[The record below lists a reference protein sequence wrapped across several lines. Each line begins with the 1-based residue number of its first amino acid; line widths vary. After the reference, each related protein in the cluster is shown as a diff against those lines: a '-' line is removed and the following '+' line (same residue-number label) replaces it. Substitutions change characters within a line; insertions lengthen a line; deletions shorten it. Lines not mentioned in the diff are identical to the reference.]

1 MKSFNKLRKRV
12 PNNEGGPLEEVSQE
26 TGGVG
31 EEKNVAKIVKSNVT
45 SFVGE
50 SFNDETGSPKKE
62 KTQAVKH
69 EQVEKDK
76 VQPVKKGKVE
86 REKVQTIKDG
96 SSSLKNKKAVDKIP
110 KEQAYRFKDLSFE
123 PKPWK
128 ESEKKTIAPRNVNSS
143 AGSKRAVRQEGNNIM
158 GLWFLAPVFLMI
170 FIGAFYIYKL
180 AKTPPLNEKNISTF
194 EESVESVVY
203 QYGPLHPFEMC
214 SMRKPDLIAQL
225 GEPMGEGEGVDDETK
240 YLRYEYEWF
249 GFPTK
254 SKIYYGREQRIYKA
268 VINFNTV
275 EFEKLQNTIT
285 EGLGEPLSIEEGQEF
300 KDIIWIKDSIKYWLT
315 KTDEGVNQL
324 EVRLAYY
331 TNPND
336 YDMGYRPTT
345 IQETNKIDITGD
357 GKPDDIMLIGS
368 RSSYTETAYSKLFL
382 LVSSNN
388 EEYFESF
395 PKDLDGG
402 IYPQMEVEGTGKDAK
417 VIVTTD
423 NTYVMNKNVFTFS
436 EGDIKNIESV
446 NAPLKK

>member
-1 MKSFNKLRKRV
+1 MKSFNKLKKRV
-12 PNNEGGPLEEVSQE
+12 PNKENSVLENTPHE
-26 TGGVG
+26 T
-31 EEKNVAKIVKSNVT
+31 EPIHQEKNMAKIVTKKVT

-50 SFNDETGSPKKE
+50 TFEEEEKTVRKE
-62 KTQAVKH
+62 KSVPVNK
-69 EQVEKDK
+69 EQ
-76 VQPVKKGKVE
+76 PPAKKTKAPG
-86 REKVQTIKDG
+86 KVQTEQSFKF
-96 SSSLKNKKAVDKIP
+96 
-110 KEQAYRFKDLSFE
+110 KELSFE
-123 PKPWK
+123 PKPWNPN
-128 ESEKKTIAPRNVNSS
+128 EKKVSVSPKERSS
-143 AGSKRAVRQEGNNIM
+143 TEPKLVKHEKEGTGIM

-170 FIGAFYIYKL
+170 FIGAFYIYTL
-180 AKTPPLNEKNISTF
+180 SNTPPLNEKNVSKT
-194 EESVESVVY
+194 EENVESIVY

-275 EFEKLQNTIT
+275 EFEELQSKIT
-285 EGLGEPLSIEEGQEF
+285 EGLGQPLSIEEGQEF

-324 EVRLAYY
+324 EVRLAYFS
-331 TNPND
+331 NPND

-345 IQETNKIDITGD
+345 IQEMNTVDVTGD
-357 GKPDDIMLIGS
+357 GKPDDVMLIGS
-368 RSSYTETAYSKLFL
+368 RSSYTETAYAKLFL
-382 LVSSNN
+382 LIFSNN
-388 EEYFESF
+388 QEYLESF

-402 IYPQMEVEGTGKDAK
+402 IYPQMEITGTGSDAQI
-417 VIVTTD
+417 VVTTD
-423 NTYVMNKNVFTFS
+423 NTYVMNKNVFAFS
-436 EGDIKNIESV
+436 QDEIKNIESV

>member
-1 MKSFNKLRKRV
+1 MKSFNKLKKRV
-12 PNNEGGPLEEVSQE
+12 PNKEHSVLENTPHE
-26 TGGVG
+26 T
-31 EEKNVAKIVKSNVT
+31 EPIHQEKNMAKIVTKKVT

-50 SFNDETGSPKKE
+50 TFEEETVRKE
-62 KTQAVKH
+62 KSVPVNK
-69 EQVEKDK
+69 EQ
-76 VQPVKKGKVE
+76 PPAKKTKAPN
-86 REKVQTIKDG
+86 KVQTEQSFKF
-96 SSSLKNKKAVDKIP
+96 
-110 KEQAYRFKDLSFE
+110 KELSFE

-128 ESEKKTIAPRNVNSS
+128 PNEKKMSVSPKERSS
-143 AGSKRAVRQEGNNIM
+143 TEPKFVKQEKEGTNIM

-170 FIGAFYIYKL
+170 FIGAFYIYTL
-180 AKTPPLNEKNISTF
+180 SNTPPLNEKNVSKT
-194 EESVESVVY
+194 EENVESIVY

-275 EFEKLQNTIT
+275 EFEELQSKIT
-285 EGLGEPLSIEEGQEF
+285 EGLGQPLSIEEGQEF

-324 EVRLAYY
+324 EVRLAYFS
-331 TNPND
+331 NPND

-345 IQETNKIDITGD
+345 IQEMNTVDVTGD
-357 GKPDDIMLIGS
+357 GKPDDVMLIGS
-368 RSSYTETAYSKLFL
+368 RSSYTETAYAKLFL
-382 LVSSNN
+382 LIFSNN
-388 EEYFESF
+388 QEYLESF

-402 IYPQMEVEGTGKDAK
+402 IYPQMEITGAGSDAQI
-417 VIVTTD
+417 VVTTD
-423 NTYVMNKNVFTFS
+423 NTYVMNKNVFAFS
-436 EGDIKNIESV
+436 QEGIKNIESV